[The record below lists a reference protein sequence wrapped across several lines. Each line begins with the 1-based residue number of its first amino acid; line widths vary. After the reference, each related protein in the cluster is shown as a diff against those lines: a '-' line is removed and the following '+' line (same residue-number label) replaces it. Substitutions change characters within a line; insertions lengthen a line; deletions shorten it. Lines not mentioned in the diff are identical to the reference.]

1 MLQQKT
7 SLNVKGRLIDLSVPQ
22 VMGILNI
29 TPDSFFD
36 GGQHNALDA
45 ALKRTSEM
53 LEEGAEMIDIGAYS
67 SRPGAA
73 DISLQ
78 EETDRLLPVL
88 QTLIRE
94 FPDLVI
100 SIDTFRSEVA
110 RMAVAEGA
118 HIINDISGGELDAEM
133 FRTVAELRVPYIL
146 MHMKGTPQT
155 MQQQARYGN
164 VVNEVLDYFAEKT
177 GQLTGLGVKDIILD
191 PGFGFAKTTE
201 HNFHLLDKLET
212 FKILDF
218 PLLAGMSRK
227 GMIWKTLEITPH
239 EALNGTTVVNT
250 IALMKG
256 ARILRVHDVK
266 AAVEAVK
273 IVSRLNRQ

>member
-1 MLQQKT
+1 
-7 SLNVKGRLIDLSVPQ
+7 
-22 VMGILNI
+22 
-29 TPDSFFD
+29 
-36 GGQHNALDA
+36 
-45 ALKRTSEM
+45 M

-73 DISLQ
+73 DISMQ